1 MLQKQVIKYKKYMI
15 IAKSPL
21 RISLGGGGTDLP
33 SYYKKFGGFL
43 ISATIDKHVYVSIA
57 ETFNKKFIL
66 KYSKLEEVNNIK
78 NIKHPIFRETLKY
91 LKIKTPINISSHADI
106 PAGTG
111 LGSSGSFTVSL
122 IHALSKLKE
131 LEIKLSKT
139 QLAETACK
147 IEINILREPVG
158 KQDQYTA
165 AFGGINEYH
174 FKKNGSVIV
183 KKLRIRKKNIN
194 KLKKNLLIFFTGY
207 SRSSYKILKS
217 QDSRTKT
224 LDKEMIYNLD
234 EIKEIGINSKECLE
248 KGNLN
253 DYGLILNDHWALKKR
268 RSSNIS
274 NKKINYL
281 YDFAKANGAL
291 GGKLIGAGGGGFLM
305 FYTNNPNFLASKLK
319 NQGLNILNYNFDYEG
334 SVLI

>member
-1 MLQKQVIKYKKYMI
+1 MI

-57 ETFNKKFIL
+57 ETFNRKFIL
-66 KYSKLEEVNNIK
+66 KYSKLEEVTNIK

-91 LKIKTPINISSHADI
+91 LKITTPINISSHADI

-122 IHALSKLKE
+122 IHALSKLSE
-131 LEIKLSKT
+131 LKIKLSKT

-158 KQDQYTA
+158 KQDQYSA
-165 AFGGINEYH
+165 AFGGVNEYH
-174 FKKNGSVIV
+174 FMKNGSVLV
-183 KKLRIRKKNIN
+183 KKLKIKKNVMT

-207 SRSSYKILKS
+207 SRSSYKILRS
-217 QDSRTKT
+217 QDNKTRT

-234 EIKEIGINSKECLE
+234 EVKEIGINSKECLE

-253 DYGLILNDHWALKKR
+253 DYGYILHDHWMLKKK

-291 GGKLIGAGGGGFLM
+291 GGKLIGAGGGGFFM
-305 FYTNNPNFLASKLK
+305 FYTNNPNFLSNKLK
-319 NQGLNILNYNFDYEG
+319 SRGLNILNYNFDYKG
-334 SVLI
+334 TVII

>member
-1 MLQKQVIKYKKYMI
+1 MI

-66 KYSKLEEVNNIK
+66 KYSKFEEVTNIK

-91 LKIKTPINISSHADI
+91 LKIKTPVNISSHADI

-122 IHALSKLKE
+122 IHALSKLNE
-131 LEIKLSKT
+131 LKIKLSKT

-165 AFGGINEYH
+165 AFGGINEYY
-174 FKKNGSVIV
+174 FKKKQGCTLLMLSP
-183 KKLRIRKKNIN
+183 LFFNI
-194 KLKKNLLIFFTGY
+194 KY
-207 SRSSYKILKS
+207 SENKILGPIKF
-217 QDSRTKT
+217 
-224 LDKEMIYNLD
+224 NL
-234 EIKEIGINSKECLE
+234 
-248 KGNLN
+248 
-253 DYGLILNDHWALKKR
+253 
-268 RSSNIS
+268 IS
-274 NKKINYL
+274 NSWDNNL
-281 YDFAKANGAL
+281 CAL
-291 GGKLIGAGGGGFLM
+291 GGVSSKTLNKIKL
-305 FYTNNPNFLASKLK
+305 TRASS
-319 NQGLNILNYNFDYEG
+319 IAFI
-334 SVLI
+334 SLIFEPQIKKPAYFINRRAF